1 MAAVLFAELVV
12 GPAAPAWAQRWRAE
26 PEADPEFRE
35 QKKKRGQ
42 EEGGPIAQPEAE
54 SPEAERPPSESEQQ
68 IGETPVE
75 PEAEQEPEPR
85 TQGMQIGASSA
96 RRSAPVESGDLL
108 ETRIVVRVKSA
119 PLAAFLDSISAQ
131 AKINFIITEGLEEK
145 RITAFLQGV
154 TVREALQILLEMKG
168 LTYQR
173 IGKSNTY
180 VVSPRAKGTTNRITR
195 IYTLSFIPLMD
206 MAQGSAGGA
215 DQQAGS
221 SGGGGG
227 GGGSSMPGLGAALG
241 GSGSGPAAGGSQQQ
255 GGISILGVIK
265 SVLSKEHGALA
276 VDARTNALIITDVPE
291 VFPQVEQILA
301 ELDKKSPQIMIE
313 AQIVEI
319 DSDRAQN
326 LGLEWGGANGE
337 LGIFQGPI
345 RDTTFPLNLPKNL
358 SNTHIF
364 DPLNNVVS
372 AVGQGAAG
380 GAPAG
385 AGGA

>member
-1 MAAVLFAELVV
+1 MAAHKSA
-12 GPAAPAWAQRWRAE
+12 
-26 PEADPEFRE
+26 
-35 QKKKRGQ
+35 
-42 EEGGPIAQPEAE
+42 
-54 SPEAERPPSESEQQ
+54 EAERPPSESEQQ
-68 IGETPVE
+68 IGETPME
-75 PEAEQEPEPR
+75 PEAEQEPAADSR

-96 RRSAPVESGDLL
+96 RRSASVESGDLL

-206 MAQGSAGGA
+206 MAQGSGGA
-215 DQQAGS
+215 DQSAGS

-227 GGGSSMPGLGAALG
+227 GGASMPGLGAALG
-241 GSGSGPAAGGSQQQ
+241 GAGSGPAAGGSQQQ

-380 GAPAG
+380 GATAG
-385 AGGA
+385 EGGGGGGGRQEGGGARIG

>member
-1 MAAVLFAELVV
+1 MMTANGTRRSGAAWMVAILLAELAL
-12 GPAAPAWAQRWRAE
+12 GSAAPAWAQRRRAE

-35 QKKKRGQ
+35 QKKKRGA

-54 SPEAERPPSESEQQ
+54 SPEAERRPSESEQQ

-96 RRSAPVESGDLL
+96 RRSAPAESGDLL

-180 VVSPRAKGTTNRITR
+180 VVLPRAKGTTNRITR

-206 MAQGSAGGA
+206 MTQGSTGGA
-215 DQQAGS
+215 DQPFGS

-227 GGGSSMPGLGAALG
+227 GGASMPGLGAALG
-241 GSGSGPAAGGSQQQ
+241 GAGSAPAAGGSQQQ
-255 GGISILGVIK
+255 GGVSILGVIK

-276 VDARTNALIITDVPE
+276 VDARTNALIITDVPRY
-291 VFPQVEQILA
+291 
-301 ELDKKSPQIMIE
+301 SPR
-313 AQIVEI
+313 
-319 DSDRAQN
+319 SSRS
-326 LGLEWGGANGE
+326 W
-337 LGIFQGPI
+337 PSST
-345 RDTTFPLNLPKNL
+345 RSPPR
-358 SNTHIF
+358 S
-364 DPLNNVVS
+364 
-372 AVGQGAAG
+372 
-380 GAPAG
+380 
-385 AGGA
+385 